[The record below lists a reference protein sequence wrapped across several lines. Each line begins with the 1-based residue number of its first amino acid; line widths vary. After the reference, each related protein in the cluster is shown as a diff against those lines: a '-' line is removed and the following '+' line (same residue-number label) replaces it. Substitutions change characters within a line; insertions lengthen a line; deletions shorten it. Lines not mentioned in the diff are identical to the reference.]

1 MNLSEPFIRRPV
13 ATSLLTAAVA
23 FVGIAAF
30 PFLPVASLPQIDFPT
45 IQVTASMAGAS
56 AETMAVSVATPLERQ
71 LSQIPGITQLTSQST
86 VGSSQV
92 VIQFDLNRNIDSAAQ
107 DVQSA
112 ISIAGKTLPLTMT
125 VPPTYR
131 KVNPA
136 DPPVLILGA
145 LSATLPLTRINELL
159 DSFLAQQIGQMPGV
173 AQAQIGGDRRPSIR
187 IQVDPARLAA
197 LGLTLEEVRPAIVT
211 ATTAAPKGM
220 LNTAEIGFTIAA
232 NDQILDPE
240 VFNDVILAYRNGG
253 PIRVRDVGQAVAD
266 ASNRYLAGYQNN
278 ELGILLNISKQPGA
292 NVIETVDQ
300 IKGQLPRLT
309 ANIPPALTVQTIFDR
324 TEVIRASVHDVEF
337 TLVLTIG
344 VVILV
349 VLLFLRNLWATVIP
363 GITIPLALLGS
374 FGAMYLLNFSL
385 NNLSLMAL
393 TIAIGFVVDDAIVV
407 VENIYRHIEEGLTP
421 LEAALKGS
429 REIAFTVLSISLSL
443 VAAFIPLLLMGGLIG
458 RIFREFALTVTASIA
473 VSVLVSLTLAP
484 MLSSRCMK
492 MASSE
497 HGRLFCA
504 VEAGFNA
511 LLSGY
516 RRTLDVVLRHQAI
529 TLWVFFATL
538 ALTVVMAVQIP
549 KGFFPLQD
557 TGLITA
563 VSEGGQDI
571 SPERMMRLQ
580 RELGAVILSDP
591 DVQAFASQTGNNDNP
606 TTANTGK
613 FSIVLKPHGQ
623 RKASASQ
630 VVDRLRAKVAE
641 QVTGT
646 NLFMQVAQD
655 INVGV
660 RLSRGGFEYTLQAV
674 DMTELIEWSQKLLDR
689 MQRLPELTNVS
700 SDLLARSPQLK
711 VTIDRDQASRFG
723 ISAQLIDDT
732 LYDAYGQRQ
741 VTQYYTQLNTSPVI
755 LEITPE
761 LQSDLSSLDRLYV
774 KSPVTGGIVPLTA
787 LVDIDSTKTGP
798 LTVNHQGQFP
808 AVTLAF
814 NLKPGVAL
822 GQAVDSI
829 SDVARD
835 IGMPGSIIGT
845 FQGNAQAFQNSL
857 STTPVLICAALIVV
871 YIILGMLYES
881 FVHPLTILST
891 LPSAGVGALLALR
904 VGGMDLSVI
913 GIIGIILLIGIVKK
927 NGIMLVDFAIAAER
941 DDGMKPLDA
950 IRDACLL
957 RFRPILMTTAAA
969 MLAGLPLALGTG
981 PGSELRQPLGY
992 AMVGGL
998 ALSQLLT
1005 LYTTPV
1011 VYLYLDRLRTRLRG
1025 RQEMAPEHEEIKAIA
1040 AE

>member
-13 ATSLLTAAVA
+13 ATSLLMAAVA

-30 PFLPVASLPQIDFPT
+30 PFLPIASLPQIDFPT

-86 VGSSQV
+86 VGASQV

-107 DVQSA
+107 DVQAA
-112 ISIAGKTLPLTMT
+112 ISVATKTLPLTMT
-125 VPPTYR
+125 VPPVYR

-136 DPPVLILGA
+136 DPPILILGA
-145 LSATLPLTRINELL
+145 RSSTLPLPRINELL

-173 AQAQIGGDRRPSIR
+173 ALAQIGGDRRPSIR
-187 IQVDPARLAA
+187 IQVDPGRLAA
-197 LGLTLEEVRPAIVT
+197 LGLTLEEIRPALVS

-220 LNTAEIGFTIAA
+220 LNTSEQSFTIAA
-232 NDQILDPE
+232 DDQILDPE
-240 VFNDVILAYRNGG
+240 IFNDVIVAYRNGG
-253 PIRVRDVGQAVAD
+253 PVRVRDVGQAIAD
-266 ASNRYLAGYQNN
+266 ASNRYLAGYVNRD
-278 ELGILLNISKQPGA
+278 LGILLNISKQPGA
-292 NVIETVDQ
+292 NVIETVDK
-300 IKGQLPRLT
+300 IKAQLPRLT
-309 ANIPPALTVQTIFDR
+309 ANIPPALTVETIFDR
-324 TEVIRASVHDVEF
+324 TELIRASVHDVEF
-337 TLVLTIG
+337 TLLLTIG
-344 VVILV
+344 IVVMV
-349 VLLFLRNLWATVIP
+349 VFVFLRNVWATIIP

-374 FGAMYLLNFSL
+374 FAVMYLSGFSL

-393 TIAIGFVVDDAIVV
+393 TISIGFVVDDAIVV
-407 VENIYRHIEEGLTP
+407 VENIYRHVEEGLSP
-421 LEAALKGS
+421 LAAALKGS

-458 RIFREFALTVTASIA
+458 RIFREFSMTVTASIA

-484 MLSSRCMK
+484 MLCSRCLK
-492 MASSE
+492 QEPPSKSKFFETIESS
-497 HGRLFCA
+497 
-504 VEAGFNA
+504 FNT

-529 TLWVFFATL
+529 TLGVFLATV
-538 ALTVVMAVQIP
+538 ALTVVMGIQIP
-549 KGFFPLQD
+549 KGFFPIQD

-571 SPERMMRLQ
+571 SPDRMMFIQ
-580 RELGAVILSDP
+580 RQLGEIILSDP
-591 DVQAFASQTGNNDNP
+591 DVQGLASQTGNNDNP

-613 FSIVLKPHGQ
+613 FSIVLKPSEE
-623 RKASASQ
+623 RKSSASQ
-630 VVDRLRAKVAE
+630 VVDRLRAAVA
-641 QVTGT
+641 QKVTGA

-660 RLSRGGFEYTLQAV
+660 RLSRGGFEYTLQSV
-674 DMTELIEWSQKLLDR
+674 DVAELIEWSQKLLDKL
-689 MQRLPELTNVS
+689 QTLPQLTNVS
-700 SDLLARSPQLK
+700 SDLLAKAPQLNVK
-711 VTIDRDQASRFG
+711 INRDHASRFG
-723 ISAQLIDDT
+723 ISAQMIDDT

-741 VTQYYTQLNTSPVI
+741 ITQYYTQLNTSPLI
-755 LEITPE
+755 LEITPD
-761 LQSDLSSLDRLYV
+761 LQADLSSLDRLYI
-774 KSPVTGGIVPLTA
+774 KSPVTGGVVPLSA
-787 LVDIDSTKTGP
+787 LVDIDSNKTGP

-814 NLKPGVAL
+814 NLKPSVAL
-822 GQAVDSI
+822 GQAVDAI
-829 SDVARD
+829 TAAARD

-857 STTPVLICAALIVV
+857 STTPVLIVAALIVV
-871 YIILGMLYES
+871 YIILGILYES
-881 FVHPLTILST
+881 FIHPLTILST
-891 LPSAGVGALLALR
+891 LPSAGVGALLALA

-927 NGIMLVDFAIAAER
+927 NGIMLVDFAITAER
-941 DDGMKPLDA
+941 DGMTPLEA
-950 IRDACLL
+950 IRTACLL

-969 MLAGLPLALGTG
+969 MLAGVPLALGTG

-1011 VYLYLDRLRTRLRG
+1011 VYLYLDQLRTRLRG
-1025 RQEMAPEHEEIKAIA
+1025 GQQKRRPESREGKAIA